1 MKRFF
6 AGCVLLLM
14 CVPVTGLF
22 AKDNTAIE
30 TFINS
35 VRRTNTFVPVTN
47 IWQADNN
54 FDMKALLENVA
65 AVQPLTIDY
74 NNVAELMEQKKMAI
88 SLVIPGVNG
97 GSYTIDLAR
106 YEFLTNDFQVH
117 TLGENNVD
125 EPFHYTPGLYY
136 RGVVNGIPGSVAA
149 FSFFRNEVYGIFSI
163 PGEGNYTLVPNTMV
177 GEYYDYNTHYV
188 LYNDNDLKITQYA
201 PKCDADQ
208 LPDMTELMEMGAKTT
223 TTANNKVY
231 NNCTEVRVFEVGDY
245 ALYLTRGSNVTNV
258 TNFLTALFNN
268 QSTVYRNE
276 GIPIVLKYVQV
287 NSAKDNYQNITVS
300 SSKRHLDTFGK
311 VTKNVLHGCDLALL
325 MSTHLNGGY
334 GALGGIAWLKAMCT
348 SYNSSNFFGPYA
360 FCNLSNS
367 GVTNFPTYSWNV
379 SMTCHEMG
387 HVLGSPHTHRCCWNP
402 PGTGT
407 TAIDGC
413 TTLEGSCP
421 DPGDPTPAV
430 GGTIMSYCHLTS
442 TGINLANG
450 FGPQPGDTIRR
461 FISNKVS
468 SSCQAKYT
476 PTATVAKSNKTLTA
490 NRECSDMVSGVST
503 TYYWYD
509 NNTADHADDTLVLM
523 IRKNGNN
530 IGNLNSSGFTV
541 TTGTLPG
548 YGSGN
553 ADTVTFPI
561 GTSGVAATNMTMQ
574 RYWKVTTTV
583 NPTSAVEVMFP
594 FLAQDTADVNGSV
607 PGVAA
612 LADYR
617 MYTAKNPVDPS
628 PASSFPGATPTSFK
642 VYTYGSAP
650 SSSNWSLTTVG
661 TTHLASMMITDISA
675 GGTGFYPAS
684 VILPGVGIVDNRL
697 PQGDM
702 RIYPNPASNVI
713 NVDVYGLNITNVQ
726 IVDIQGR
733 VMKAVDGPA
742 ALVSVPLD
750 EMASGMYFVRVRTE
764 QGQVLTKRMTVM
776 K

>member
-1 MKRFF
+1 MKRFL
-6 AGCVLLLM
+6 AYCIILVLFIPLS
-14 CVPVTGLF
+14 G
-22 AKDNTAIE
+22 AYARDNTAIE

-54 FDMKALLENVA
+54 FDKKALLENVA

-74 NNVAELMEQKKMAI
+74 NNVAALLEQKKMAI

-106 YEFLTNDFQVH
+106 YEFLTNDFEVH
-117 TLGENNVD
+117 TLGEHNVD

-163 PGEGNYTLVPNTMV
+163 PGEGNYTLVPNTMA

-208 LPDMTELMEMGAKTT
+208 LPDMTDLMETGAKTT

-231 NNCTEVRVFEVGDY
+231 NNCTEIRVFEVGDY
-245 ALYLTRGSNVTNV
+245 ALYQTRGSSVTNV

-268 QSTVYRNE
+268 QSTIYRNE
-276 GIPIVLKYVQV
+276 GVPIVLKYVQV
-287 NSAKDNYQNITVS
+287 NSASDNYQNITVA

-325 MSTHLNGGY
+325 MSTHLNSGY

-348 SYNSSNFFGPYA
+348 SYNSSNFFGPYG

-379 SMTCHEMG
+379 SMTSHEMG
-387 HVLGSPHTHRCCWNP
+387 HILGSPHTHRCCWNP

-421 DPGDPTPAV
+421 DPGDPTSAV
-430 GGTIMSYCHLTS
+430 GGTLMSYCHLTS

-476 PTATVAKSNKTLTA
+476 PTATLAKSNKVLTA
-490 NRECSDMVSGVST
+490 NRECTDLTGGVST

-509 NNTADHADDTLVLM
+509 NNTADHTDDTLVLM
-523 IRKNGNN
+523 MRKNGNN
-530 IGNLNSSGFTV
+530 IGNLNTPGFAV

-548 YGSGN
+548 YGSGR
-553 ADTVTFPI
+553 ADTVTFPA

-628 PASSFPGATPTSFK
+628 PASSFPGATSSSFK
-642 VYTYGSAP
+642 VYTYGSSA
-650 SSSNWSLTTVG
+650 STSNWSLTTAG
-661 TTHLASMMITDISA
+661 TTHLASMMMTDVSA
-675 GGTGFYPAS
+675 GGTGFYLGSA
-684 VILPGVGIVDNRL
+684 VLPGVGIGSTGVHT
-697 PQGDM
+697 GDVQ
-702 RIYPNPASNVI
+702 IYPNPTNNVI
-713 NVDVYGLNITNVQ
+713 HIETTVAAITGVQ
-726 IVDIQGR
+726 LIDLQGR
-733 VMKAVDGPA
+733 VMKAVSDAGKA
-742 ALVSVPLD
+742 ITIAVSD
-750 EMASGMYFVRVRTE
+750 MANGMYFMRIQMEGGKVETR
-764 QGQVLTKRMTVM
+764 KITVM